1 MQKRIILE
9 VTAKRG
15 KRRPVPVEVKFK
27 WREGIA
33 KRLEQKFGMKVLKPS
48 YWHQRRD
55 SGPANLTTKGNIM
68 EPLLLGML
76 IGCAVTLAIQFLA
89 SR

>member
-15 KRRPVPVEVKFK
+15 KRRSVPVEVKFK

-48 YWHQRRD
+48 Y
-55 SGPANLTTKGNIM
+55 
-68 EPLLLGML
+68 
-76 IGCAVTLAIQFLA
+76 
-89 SR
+89 